1 MNLKNLSI
9 RGEKQPVPVA
19 STTSHLQPIES
30 YKISGANRD
39 IQKAHTVNIEGN
51 DKLLEFVFDD
61 DTTWMCDAATLHELF
76 PESVSS
82 TRAAGNSFELPAGI
96 SNPNGERGLFGSM
109 ALKLLNVFKKQAIPG
124 GIGKIADRLE
134 DKLMTDGEGLFR
146 LDKQYKL
153 SVFDK
158 KTSGGPFLL
167 FIHGTNSNTKGAFGD
182 LANSD
187 VWDYIHGSY
196 KENVLAFQHRTLTKS
211 PLQNV
216 VELVD
221 KLPDSADIHIISHS
235 RGGLVGDI
243 LSRYSLNS
251 DDSVIGFLDENIE
264 LLKKE
269 RNRQSDID
277 CIKILTKAFVNKR
290 IRIKKFIRV
299 ACPAAGTKLA
309 SKRLDTILN
318 TFFNLFGGSINP
330 VADIIKELIAETLR
344 TKDDTQ
350 VLPGIEA
357 QSPDSPFIKILNDR
371 SNDIAIDGRSLAVIS
386 GNGKF
391 SVSGRGLMVILGKLF
406 YSQRNDLVV
415 NTDSM
420 YLGANRKGNIQYFF
434 DQGTDVDHVKYFFNN
449 KTRQAIS
456 LALKAA
462 DGELIPG
469 FTSVAQYD
477 VPASDRG
484 LFGFEHGEL
493 FPDPLIPSGKRP
505 IVVLLPGIMGSNLS
519 KKENKLWLAYLKA
532 VFGGLMDLQHVDD
545 KAITATSLI
554 KTSYKNLADR
564 LSLTYDVVIYPFDWR
579 RQLNDCAKDFND
591 KVIELLKHEQPIKI
605 IGHSMGGV
613 LVRDFIINHDDTWKK
628 LNASAGFRLLFLGS
642 PLGGSFR
649 IPTVLFGTDP
659 IINSLNMLD
668 RKHTKKELLTMF
680 STFPGIL
687 SLLPLTTEKDHDFAD
702 VDTWKKMADAL
713 GDSEWPVPGRDDL
726 NVFKLYRDNIIL
738 KRDDIDY
745 SNMVYIAGKDKYTPC
760 DYYNDSIPPRTE
772 LVFLYTGE
780 GDQSVTWESGIPPQL
795 INAGAVYYVDVTHGA
810 LANEP
815 EIFDG
820 IEQILEK
827 GSTSNLSKTR
837 PAVRGEQQ
845 LFRMPELYN
854 FDFSEKGIHN
864 AVFGITDKHK
874 RAVSQ
879 VPVSI
884 SVSNGDLA
892 YASYPVVAGHF
903 INDGI
908 LYAEKSI
915 DRILNGSLYARHHLG
930 LYPGP
935 IGTNTIIVTDTGD
948 DDFSGTI
955 IVGLGE
961 PGKLT
966 PFLLCKTV
974 EQGVSKYL
982 LDINGK
988 PANKKEIGIS
998 SLIIGCGY
1006 GGLSIE
1012 NSLKSIIEGVNN
1024 ANAKVTGCLNPD
1036 VKIVQHIE
1044 FIELY
1049 EDKALSA
1056 LYALGKIENREN
1068 RIYNIRIG
1076 NKKIKKLFG
1085 SKKRLPLIASDEWW
1099 NRLTVKCK
1107 TVKEGE
1113 EVVSSLVFNAS
1124 TGDAREEEK
1133 ELFSSM
1139 ALIDLFIAQIST
1151 QNKWTPDVAKAL
1163 FERMIPNDFKENLK
1177 KKGNIS
1183 WILDKN
1189 TAAYPWELLQENV
1202 VEAKPLCIGAGM
1214 IRQLSTTVYRQ
1225 NIKRVATEMALVVA
1239 DPILENFANQLPD
1252 AKKEGV
1258 LVGKLLTT
1266 YGYPN
1271 ISLINTTASE
1281 IVLNLFSN
1289 DFKIIHLAGHGIYN
1303 PLSRQKSG
1311 MLIGNDVFLT
1321 TADIEQMSAV
1331 PELVFVNC
1339 CHLGKVHSTGE
1350 EFFRDRYKLAAN
1362 IGTQLIEIG
1371 VKAVIAAGWAV
1382 DDRAAADFASIFYA
1396 RMFEGY
1402 NFGDAVTE
1410 ARTFIYEKYHPGNN
1424 TWGAYQCYGDPFYKL
1439 INRSAAKKEV
1449 VPSYIIKEEAEID
1462 LNNLKN
1468 ELDTRN
1474 ISSKEALER
1483 VKLISE
1489 GLKAAEIRS
1498 GEILEL
1504 EASIYYELG
1513 EYELAIKKYEE
1524 LKAGENASFTV
1535 VALERYCNARGK
1547 NCVLQF
1553 KTGKSRASFTSFMN
1567 TIIAE
1572 LEELLK
1578 IKNTSERVSLIGSAY
1593 KRKGMVTTNAKN
1605 KLAAYSQAALHY
1617 QKAFAIKPGAYALNN
1632 WIVLQVVVNLA
1643 RNAPSKQIVFGSRSK
1658 EEIMEEV
1665 ATRKRKIGSSFNNMD
1680 YWMLIEEICYDFSS
1694 LMLDAEKS
1702 KDESKWKGL
1711 ENRYKRIWKRSGSK
1725 GKKMAEIEN
1734 FEIIADALTLSTSKQ
1749 ALYLKEKIDVLR
1761 QGLVNVFS
1769 EDEK

>member
-1 MNLKNLSI
+1 MNIKNLNVK
-9 RGEKQPVPVA
+9 GEKQSVPAA

-39 IQKAHTVNIEGN
+39 VQKAHTINIEGN

-76 PESVSS
+76 PGAGASNRSVNS
-82 TRAAGNSFELPAGI
+82 SFELPAAI
-96 SNPNGERGLFGSM
+96 SNSNSERGLFGSM

-134 DKLMTDGEGLFR
+134 DKLMADGEGLFR

-158 KTSGGPFLL
+158 KTSGNPFLL
-167 FIHGTNSNTKGAFGD
+167 FIHGTNSNTKGAFGQ
-182 LANSD
+182 LENSD
-187 VWDYIHGSY
+187 LWGFIHSTY
-196 KENVLAFQHRTLTKS
+196 KNNVLAFQHRTLTKS
-211 PLQNV
+211 PLQNM
-216 VELVD
+216 VELVNQ
-221 KLPDSADIHIISHS
+221 LPDSADIHIISHS
-235 RGGLVGDI
+235 RGGIVGDI
-243 LSRYSLNS
+243 LCRYSLNS
-251 DDSVIGFLDENIE
+251 DGSIVGFIDENIE

-269 RNRQSDID
+269 GNRQNDID
-277 CIKILTKAFVNKR
+277 CIKFLNKAFVNKK

-330 VADIIKELIAETLR
+330 VADIIKELIAETIR
-344 TKDDTQ
+344 TKDDTK
-350 VLPGIEA
+350 VLPGVEA

-371 SNDIAIDGRSLAVIS
+371 SRDIAIDGKSLAVIS

-420 YLGANRKGNIQYFF
+420 YLGANRKDNIQYFF

-449 KTRQAIS
+449 KTRQAIG

-469 FTSVAQYD
+469 FTCVAQYD
-477 VPASDRG
+477 VPASDRA
-484 LFGFEHGEL
+484 LFGIEHGEL
-493 FPDPLIPSGKRP
+493 FPDPLIPSGKKP
-505 IVVLLPGIMGSNLS
+505 IVILLPGIMGSNLS
-519 KKENKLWLAYLKA
+519 KKNKIWLAYLRT
-532 VFGGLMDLQHVDD
+532 VFGGLMDLQHVED

-564 LSLTYDVVIYPFDWR
+564 LSHNYDVVIYPFDWR

-613 LVRDFIINHDDTWKK
+613 LVRDFIINHDATWKK
-628 LNASAGFRLLFLGS
+628 LNASTGFRLLFLGS

-649 IPTVLFGTDP
+649 IPTVLFGNDS
-659 IINSLNMLD
+659 IIKSLNMLD
-668 RKHTKKELLTMF
+668 RKHTMKELLKMF

-687 SLLPLTTEKDHDFAD
+687 SLLPLTTERGYDFAD
-702 VDTWKKMADAL
+702 VDTWKKMAEAL
-713 GDSEWPVPGRDDL
+713 GDVDWPVPGKDDL
-726 NVFKLYRDNIIL
+726 NVFKQYRDNIIL
-738 KRDDIDY
+738 KKDEIDY

-760 DYYNDSIPPRTE
+760 DYYNDDVPPRKE

-780 GDQSVTWESGIPPQL
+780 GDQSVTWESGIPKQL

-815 EIFDG
+815 DIFDG
-820 IEQILEK
+820 IEQILDK
-827 GSTSNLSKTR
+827 GSASNLSKTR
-837 PAVRGEQQ
+837 PVVRGEEQV
-845 LFRMPELYN
+845 FRMPELYN
-854 FDFSEKGIHN
+854 FDFSERGIHN
-864 AVFGITDKHK
+864 AVFGITEKHK
-874 RAVSQ
+874 PAVSQ

-892 YASYPVVAGHF
+892 YASYPVLAGHF

-915 DRILNGSLYARHHLG
+915 DRNLNGSLYARHHLG
-930 LYPGP
+930 LYPGA
-935 IGTNTIIVTDTGD
+935 IGTNTIIATDPAD
-948 DDFSGTI
+948 DDFPGAI

-966 PFLLCKTV
+966 SFLLAKTV

-982 LDINGK
+982 LDINSKPGK
-988 PANKKEIGIS
+988 KKEIGVS
-998 SLIIGCGY
+998 ALIIGCGY

-1024 ANAKVTGCLNPD
+1024 ANAKVTECLNAD
-1036 VKIVQHIE
+1036 VNIVQHIE

-1049 EDKALSA
+1049 EDKSLSA
-1056 LYALGKIENREN
+1056 LYALGKVESKEN

-1085 SKKRLPLIASDEWW
+1085 SKQRLPLIASDEWW
-1099 NRLTVKCK
+1099 NRLTVKFK
-1107 TVKEGE
+1107 IVKEGE
-1113 EVVSSLVFNAS
+1113 ETVSSLVFNAS

-1133 ELFSSM
+1133 ELFSSI
-1139 ALIDLFIAQIST
+1139 ALIDLFIEQIST
-1151 QNKWTPDVAKAL
+1151 HNKWTPTVAKAL
-1163 FERMIPNDFKENLK
+1163 FERMVPNDFKENLK

-1183 WILDKN
+1183 WILDKD
-1189 TAAYPWELLQENV
+1189 TASYPWELLQENIN
-1202 VEAKPLCIGAGM
+1202 EAKPLCIGAGM
-1214 IRQLSTTVYRQ
+1214 IRQLSTSVYRQ

-1239 DPILENFANQLPD
+1239 DPILNDFANQLPD

-1303 PLSRQKSG
+1303 AESRQKSG
-1311 MLIGNDVFLT
+1311 MVIGNDVFLT

-1339 CHLGKVHSTGE
+1339 CHLGKIDSDGE
-1350 EFFRDRYKLAAN
+1350 QFFRDRYKLAAN

-1382 DDRAAADFASIFYA
+1382 DDRAASDFASIFYTK
-1396 RMFEGY
+1396 MFDGY

-1410 ARTFIYEKYHPGNN
+1410 ARAFIYETYHPGNN

-1439 INRSAAKKEV
+1439 INRSASKKEDM
-1449 VPSYIIKEEAEID
+1449 PRYIIKEEAEID

-1468 ELDTRN
+1468 DLDTRN
-1474 ISSKEALER
+1474 ISSKQALEW
-1483 VKLISE
+1483 VKLVSE
-1489 GLKAAEIRS
+1489 AIKAAEIRS

-1504 EASIYYELG
+1504 EASIYFELG
-1513 EYELAIKKYEE
+1513 EYNLAINKYEE
-1524 LKAGENASFTV
+1524 LKREENASFSV
-1535 VALERYCNARGK
+1535 AALEKYCNARGK
-1547 NCVLQF
+1547 NCVLDF
-1553 KTGKSRASFTSFMN
+1553 KSGKSKSLFIVTMN
-1567 TIIAE
+1567 RIITE
-1572 LEELLK
+1572 LTELLK
-1578 IKNTSERVSLIGSAY
+1578 INNTSERVSLIGSAY
-1593 KRKGMVTTNAKN
+1593 KRKGMVTTNAKG
-1605 KLAAYSQAALHY
+1605 KLSAYNNAALHY
-1617 QKAFAIKPGAYALNN
+1617 QKAFEIKPSAYALNN
-1632 WIVLQVVVNLA
+1632 WIVLQTVVDIVKSM
-1643 RNAPSKQIVFGSRSK
+1643 PSKQSSFGSKSK
-1658 EEIMEEV
+1658 DDIIADV
-1665 ATRKRKIGSSFNNMD
+1665 TNRKMKLYSAFNNMD
-1680 YWMLIEEICYDFSS
+1680 YWELIEEICYDFS
-1694 LMLDAEKS
+1694 LLILDAEKS
-1702 KDESKWKGL
+1702 KDEDWKKL

-1734 FEIIADALTLSTSKQ
+1734 FEIIADVLSLSASKQ
-1749 ALYLKEKIDVLR
+1749 AMYLKEKVDVLK
-1761 QGLVNVFS
+1761 QGL
-1769 EDEK
+1769 EKIFLEE